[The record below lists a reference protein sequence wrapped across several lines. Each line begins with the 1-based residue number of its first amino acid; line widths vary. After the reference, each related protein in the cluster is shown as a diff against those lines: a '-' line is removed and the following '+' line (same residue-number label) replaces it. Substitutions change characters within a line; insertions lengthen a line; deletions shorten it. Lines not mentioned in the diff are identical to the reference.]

1 MWAEQNVFYNQ
12 HTITTAVKVEDIQIK
27 QAEIDALKHSQ
38 KDIHLPPEVDKVSR
52 IGEYVANLPDNP
64 PISHAMIDVNMS
76 TVCQVH
82 LPHRNYDIEPITP
95 VPSPQ
100 VSRSTIESHYMQP
113 QEFHP
118 YHWSTPPPVL
128 RPPPQVVPN
137 PHIGLNPFTPP
148 FQFETS
154 RPAPIAQGNKN
165 IHQETKPR
173 DPVSSPKEK
182 PELIVDITKLF
193 L

>member
-52 IGEYVANLPDNP
+52 TGEYVANLPDNP

-100 VSRSTIESHYMQP
+100 VSRSTKVITCNHRN
-113 QEFHP
+113 
-118 YHWSTPPPVL
+118 STPITG
-128 RPPPQVVPN
+128 Q
-137 PHIGLNPFTPP
+137 PHH
-148 FQFETS
+148 QFFV
-154 RPAPIAQGNKN
+154 
-165 IHQETKPR
+165 HHPR
-173 DPVSSPKEK
+173 
-182 PELIVDITKLF
+182 
-193 L
+193 